1 MKVIKKNT
9 LAYESFH
16 KSLPYLTKAV
26 SVGGS
31 QRFVN
36 LSSDELTDDKKYS
49 KIFKQILE
57 FEKRANE
64 LQTVDQVFR
73 QFEIL
78 LKCFIPVKEVNLFT
92 IDEKQKIFSPIN
104 QNISE
109 RCRYFTN
116 SIISKGIIY
125 EIIKSGKPKIIL
137 DSFVNN
143 IDGTK
148 LFYLLFPINDE
159 NRNTKILSVS
169 TPKADLDDNSMEL
182 PLIHASLLIMLTRID
197 LLMKDRDL
205 KKAYNELQA
214 YQSKLANDYKLSAIG
229 ELTSGIVEEILSPL
243 QIISSSTEFLRGEE
257 NYVDEEVL
265 DTIILQVKKV
275 KTIINN
281 LVKFADTNDV
291 HYKDQPI
298 NINDLVNEFYKLTIS
313 SLKNDNY
320 ECILDLEDN
329 LPPILTQS
337 NYINQLLTNVF
348 SLMRSSVGVGG
359 GIFVQSKYRDEKIVL
374 RFLTTDFLEHLKNE
388 NIKQSKDSN
397 LRIIH
402 NIMVKHEGE
411 FFFDSDKTKGTVI
424 MLSFPIK
431 RKIGK

>member
-1 MKVIKKNT
+1 MKVIKQNT

-16 KSLPYLTKAV
+16 KSLPFLTKTN

-31 QRFVN
+31 NRFIN
-36 LSSDELTDDKKYS
+36 LNSNEFIDDKKYS

-57 FEKRANE
+57 FEKRSNE
-64 LQTVDQVFR
+64 LQTAEQVFR

-78 LKCFIPVKEVNLFT
+78 LKCFIPVKEINLFT
-92 IDEKQKIFSPIN
+92 FDEKFKTFSSLT

-109 RCRYFTN
+109 RTRYFTN
-116 SIISKGIIY
+116 SIISKGILE
-125 EIIKSGKPKIIL
+125 EILNSGKPKIVM

-143 IDGTK
+143 IDGSR
-148 LFYLLFPINDE
+148 LYYLLFPIHDE
-159 NRNTKILSVS
+159 NRNAKILSVS
-169 TPKADLDDNSMEL
+169 TPKADLDDSSMEL
-182 PLIHASLLIMLTRID
+182 SLIHASFLIMLTRID
-197 LLMKDRDL
+197 LLRKDQEL
-205 KKAYNELQA
+205 KKVYNELQA

-243 QIISSSTEFLRGEE
+243 QIISSTTEFLRGEE
-257 NYVDEEVL
+257 KYFDEEAL
-265 DTIILQVKKV
+265 DNIILQVKKV
-275 KTIINN
+275 KSIINN

-298 NINDLVNEFYKLTIS
+298 NINELINEFYNLTIS

-329 LPPILTQS
+329 LPAILTQP
-337 NYINQLLTNVF
+337 NYINQLMTNVY
-348 SLMRSSVGVGG
+348 SLMRASASVGG
-359 GIFVQSKYRDEKIVL
+359 GIFIQSKYRDEKVIV

-388 NIKQSKDSN
+388 NIKQTKDTN
-397 LRIIH
+397 LRIIN

-411 FFFDSDKTKGTVI
+411 LFFDSDKTKGTVI
-424 MLSFPIK
+424 ILSFPIK